1 MLVKIVQRNEN
12 ERTHFFNLF
21 SSNAPKAVDS
31 IVLKVHVLS
40 VLTLRL
46 CEIENNLYIQK
57 LISMQVH

>member
-46 CEIENNLYIQK
+46 CEIENNL
-57 LISMQVH
+57 